1 MLIKN
6 QEIGVIYIYFNVA
19 YSDIQKSFY
28 WPIVLPTMK
37 MI

>member
-1 MLIKN
+1 MLIKQ
-6 QEIGVIYIYFNVA
+6 QEIGVIYIYFNVT
-19 YSDIQKSFY
+19 YSDIQKSIY